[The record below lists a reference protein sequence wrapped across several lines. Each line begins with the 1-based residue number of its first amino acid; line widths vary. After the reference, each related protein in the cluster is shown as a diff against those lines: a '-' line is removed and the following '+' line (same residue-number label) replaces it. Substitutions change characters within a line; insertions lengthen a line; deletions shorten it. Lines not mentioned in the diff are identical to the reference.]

1 MFFRKECSLYRIFY
15 RKIHFLHFQKYEVEC
30 NLLNYT
36 CIMQVGF
43 PIPKH
48 LLNKAKVK
56 QVDKNT
62 FLAENA
68 FYRQTY
74 TK

>member
-1 MFFRKECSLYRIFY
+1 
-15 RKIHFLHFQKYEVEC
+15 
-30 NLLNYT
+30 
-36 CIMQVGF
+36 MQVGF

-74 TK
+74 TKWKTEITVGF